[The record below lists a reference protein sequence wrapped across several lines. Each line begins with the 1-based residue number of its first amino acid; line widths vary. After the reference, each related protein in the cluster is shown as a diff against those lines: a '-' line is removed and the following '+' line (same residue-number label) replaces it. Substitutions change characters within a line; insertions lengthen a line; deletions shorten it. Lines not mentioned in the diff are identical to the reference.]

1 MTKET
6 IDRVIELLAQ
16 QRRFNVIARECG
28 ISKAE
33 VRKVALGR
41 RMENCRNG
49 ERVGG

>member
-41 RMENCRNG
+41 RWRIAEMASE
-49 ERVGG
+49 GG